1 MEKAPGNFLKYTVR
15 VGEPLSTHSSVRGE
29 PPLQD
34 GDEVVPR
41 FCCRNGKGKEGA
53 LRMTCQPYL

>member
-1 MEKAPGNFLKYTVR
+1 MEKAPSSFLRYTVR
-15 VGEPLSTHSSVRGE
+15 VGTYTYSSVRGE

-41 FCCRNGKGKEGA
+41 FCYRNGKGKEGA
-53 LRMTCQPYL
+53 L